1 MIDDELVI
9 AHRNR
14 SLNPDKPF
22 VRGTAQNPDVYFQGR
37 ETSNPFYAKI
47 PTILKEEM
55 KKFSEISGRNYAPV
69 TYYGHPEA
77 ENVIVI
83 MGSGVETV
91 IPTSNSNLS
100 LLILYF
106 REYPFSPSLNISN
119 KLYCSIVLA
128 ESDS

>member
-37 ETSNPFYAKI
+37 ETSNPYYAKI

-69 TYYGHPEA
+69 TYFGHPEA

-83 MGSGVETV
+83 MGSGVETRFQLQ
-91 IPTSNSNLS
+91 N
-100 LLILYF
+100 F
-106 REYPFSPSLNISN
+106 E
-119 KLYCSIVLA
+119 
-128 ESDS
+128 